1 MNFKKLMNNRV
12 QDSEMNNTEFEAKI
26 KQVVP
31 GIVSVSY
38 GKDDEGNNAIFLSTQ
53 NAFVDMYKLEEWKA
67 ATGASNIMVGY
78 RYDRQYGLSYRFS
91 E

>member
-1 MNFKKLMNNRV
+1 M
-12 QDSEMNNTEFEAKI
+12 
-26 KQVVP
+26 P

-38 GKDDEGNNAIFLSTQ
+38 GKDDEGNNAIFLSTK
-53 NAFVDMYKLEEWKA
+53 NAFVDMQRLEEWKA
-67 ATGASNIMVGY
+67 ATGASNIMVSY